1 MAEKDAEKDAETESQ
16 RRVLTDLQAH
26 AAGRIKRLESDLR
39 DLMRARRDGSDD
51 DEHDP
56 EGVPL
61 SSEWS
66 RLTGLLEAARS
77 NARQIDEAVVRL
89 EEGSYGL
96 CVGCGKPIPIE
107 RLEVR
112 PFAESCVPC
121 AS

>member
-1 MAEKDAEKDAETESQ
+1 MLDALRA
-16 RRVLTDLQAH
+16 R
-26 AAGRIKRLESDLR
+26 AAARIARLEVELR

-66 RLTGLLEAARS
+66 RIVGLLEGARAE
-77 NARQIDEAVVRL
+77 ARQIEDAQQRL
-89 EEGSYGL
+89 SSGSYGV
-96 CVGCGKPIPIE
+96 CTSCGEPIPEE

-112 PFAESCVPC
+112 PFAERCVPC
-121 AS
+121 ASSRAGHRAGN

>member
-1 MAEKDAEKDAETESQ
+1 MAETESTKH
-16 RRVLTDLQAH
+16 VLADLQVH
-26 AAGRIKRLESDLR
+26 ANTRVERLESDLAE
-39 DLMRARRDGSDD
+39 LMRARRDGSDD

-77 NARQIDEAVVRL
+77 DVRQVNEALLRL
-89 EEGSYGL
+89 EAGTYGI
-96 CVGCGKPIPIE
+96 CVGCGTPIPVE

-112 PFAESCVPC
+112 PFAKRCVPC
-121 AS
+121 ASSRGQ

>member
-1 MAEKDAEKDAETESQ
+1 MAETGSETDSLK
-16 RRVLTDLQAH
+16 RVLTDLQVH
-26 AAGRIKRLESDLR
+26 AAERIRRFESDLV

-89 EEGSYGL
+89 ETGDYGV

-112 PFAESCVPC
+112 PFAERCVPC